1 MSALPEV
8 SPLGEINMPPVA
20 VNKGPK
26 TESIVCRK
34 NSLPPIQVMM
44 VHGEL
49 THVCKALSG
58 FSSLRNPLMN
68 NRSRNQRI
76 ADIATAAIG
85 NDANPIE
92 RQPWVHHLLPYQG
105 GNSRVAI
112 VVDCKKHA
120 RVLKKAFL
128 PGWPIRLFA
137 DVSEYAPYGIVPPPY
152 TLKSIT
158 PASIYLWARGGV
170 ETFGSLWENF
180 IKDAGVP
187 APALLIDFFDEGP
200 LWAEHTS
207 MMRLNQYQRLGY
219 PTFEVS
225 YHQSRE
231 TRRPLSWQCR
241 HRNGE
246 QK

>member
-8 SPLGEINMPPVA
+8 SPHGEINMPPVA
-20 VNKGPK
+20 INRCPR
-26 TESIVCRK
+26 TESIVCWK
-34 NSLPPIQVMM
+34 NRLPPLQIMM
-44 VHGEL
+44 VHAEL
-49 THVCKALSG
+49 THVRKALSG
-58 FSSLRNPLMN
+58 SSSHRNPLVN

-76 ADIATAAIG
+76 ADLAMTAIG
-85 NDANPIE
+85 RDANPIE
-92 RQPWVHHLLPYQG
+92 RLPWAHHLLTYQSSD
-105 GNSRVAI
+105 SRVAI
-112 VVDCKKHA
+112 LVDRNEHA
-120 RVLKKAFL
+120 RILKKAFL
-128 PGWPIRLFA
+128 PGWPIRSYA
-137 DVSEYAPYGIVPPPY
+137 DVGKYGPHSIVIPPY
-152 TLKSIT
+152 SLKSIT

-170 ETFGSLWENF
+170 ETFGFVWENL
-180 IKDAGVP
+180 IKDAGMP
-187 APALLIDFFDEGP
+187 TPALLIDLFDEGP

-231 TRRPLSWQCR
+231 TRRPLCWQCR